1 MRSYDLGR
9 KHLVAGAPLARTWV
23 DHAQLVHIRG
33 MRIDLGLT
41 QGEAALVTGLSV
53 GTYRRAELGF
63 RTTQRVYDAIVHAF
77 ARLQERAS

>member
-1 MRSYDLGR
+1 
-9 KHLVAGAPLARTWV
+9 
-23 DHAQLVHIRG
+23 